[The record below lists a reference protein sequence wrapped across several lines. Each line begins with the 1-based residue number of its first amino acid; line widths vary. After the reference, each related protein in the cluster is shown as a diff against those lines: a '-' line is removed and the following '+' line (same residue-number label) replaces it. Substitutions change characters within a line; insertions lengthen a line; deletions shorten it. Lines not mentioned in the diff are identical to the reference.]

1 MSTGKP
7 VRKPVD
13 IQRVK
18 NEYLDYIRKEAQ
30 LEDQNLQINK
40 QYVESG
46 TLPPTSQMMDT
57 RTNAEKLADIEGLKN
72 KIANDLNPIAEPMFA
87 INIVNGVINSR
98 LNINGKLLRYLAQN
112 APQIADQLKKKY
124 DIGIAGDMNDT
135 DIIVNFIESY
145 FTETQGT
152 MQSVQ
157 DYAKSTTNLT
167 NQQSNVLSV
176 NDINTMILNLQD
188 MIKRLQISGKK

>member
-13 IQRVK
+13 VQRVK
-18 NEYLDYIRKEAQ
+18 NEYLDYIRKEAE
-30 LEDQNLQINK
+30 LEDRNLQINK

-46 TLPPTSQMMDT
+46 TLPPSVQILDT

-72 KIANDLNPIAEPMFA
+72 KIANDLSPIAEPMFA
-87 INIVNGVINSR
+87 RNIVDKVINSR
-98 LNINGKLLRYLAQN
+98 LNINGKLLRYLSQN
-112 APQIADQLKKKY
+112 APQIAEQLKKKY
-124 DIGIAGDMNDT
+124 SIGIAGDANDV

-157 DYAKSTTNLT
+157 DYAKST
-167 NQQSNVLSV
+167 
-176 NDINTMILNLQD
+176 I
-188 MIKRLQISGKK
+188 